1 MEYKNSDMF
10 RAIDEYV
17 HVSVDR
23 KILKDRYLNGL
34 TVEQLAEKYYTS
46 TSSIKR
52 TVDKYQGTLT
62 AALA

>member
-52 TVDKYQGTLT
+52 TVDKYQGTLMV
-62 AALA
+62 ALA